1 MTSSFCKDECFFS
14 SCLFQKMKK
23 QARYFSTEI
32 KQIDLDV
39 NRTFRNH
46 IMFMD
51 RFGVK
56 SVSPQEVLPRGR
68 PCSICIS
75 FTCHSGPAVERVT

>member
-1 MTSSFCKDECFFS
+1 
-14 SCLFQKMKK
+14 MKK

-56 SVSPQEVLPRGR
+56 SVSPHKVPLHSHHLHIFIFHPALQWRTSHDSLCEK
-68 PCSICIS
+68 IS
-75 FTCHSGPAVERVT
+75 RKQHI